1 MTPMK
6 AVDHLGPLIRKRR
19 LGYALTHEQACNRA
33 LEYGVSLPP
42 DHLEEIEA
50 KQRRVPAGIMFG
62 MLDALGVTLY
72 EIEEELRQVENEIG

>member
-19 LGYALTHEQACNRA
+19 LGYAITPEQACNRA
-33 LEYGVSLPP
+33 LEYGVDLPP
-42 DHLEEIEA
+42 EHLEEIET

-62 MLDALGVTLY
+62 LLDALGVTLY
-72 EIEEELRQVENEIG
+72 EIQEELRQVEKEMG